1 MVPANQAHPQKSR
14 RAFEQGLYEQVLKNA
29 RVAAQAE
36 ASKHTHRDSPFAA
49 VDNAHPFV
57 LRLDGESGQVLPEGK
72 SAKVLIEI
80 RYQLRPDEN
89 RLVLDPETVRGLQA
103 TLKDLSE
110 GSEVVKTVVEAL
122 LDLPKYPIVLPR
134 GARPALEGGAQADG
148 AVVLPSADPAVLQF
162 NRGAL
167 HTSDTNNAQM
177 TVMIGGESA
186 AVRHWYKVGTLTL
199 DAEGRI
205 VGSAMGRPDFQSPRG
220 TQYRKGMNVGGD
232 EVPVILYS
240 DTVMWQGPL
249 GGLNPKQQSAMLALF
264 DASAK
269 RRAEL
274 QAEDAY
280 AVDAILG
287 QGLGKMALDLG
298 GIVYDGKAFRARADQ
313 GPTRMTLQVLRDGEG
328 LLRVAVEGEGGVA
341 PYRPWAHAR
350 PDAVE
355 APLGKIELA
364 FEYDQGGS
372 PLSRGGFAFPALKRF
387 DYRVEA
393 GTEQAREIAELMEFL
408 KNSFSVPRKP
418 DFGFLGQ

>member
-1 MVPANQAHPQKSR
+1 MVPAHQAHPQKSR
-14 RAFEQGLYEQVLKNA
+14 GVFEQGLYEQVLKNA

-36 ASKHTHRDSPFAA
+36 AYNHTHRDSPYVAA
-49 VDNAHPFV
+49 DNAHPFV

-72 SAKVLIEI
+72 SSSVVIEI

-89 RLVLDPETVRGLQA
+89 RLVLDPETVRGLEA
-103 TLKDLSE
+103 TLRDLPE
-110 GSEVVKTVVEAL
+110 GAEVVKTVVEAL
-122 LDLPKYPIVLPR
+122 LDLPQYPIVLPR

-148 AVVLPSADPAVLQF
+148 SLVLPPADPAVLQF

-167 HTSDTNNAQM
+167 HTSDTSNVAM
-177 TVMIGGESA
+177 TVMMGGESA
-186 AVRHWYKVGTLTL
+186 AVRHWYQVGTLSL

-232 EVPVILYS
+232 EIPVILYG
-240 DTVMWQGPL
+240 DTVMWQGSL
-249 GGLNPKQQSAMLALF
+249 SGLNPKQQSAMLALF

-298 GIVYDGKAFRARADQ
+298 GIVYDGKAFRRRGDQ
-313 GPTRMTLQVLRDGEG
+313 GANRVTLQVLRDGEG
-328 LLRVAVEGEGGVA
+328 LLRVAVAGEGGAA
-341 PYRPWAHAR
+341 PQRPWAHAR

-355 APLGKIELA
+355 APVGKIELA
-364 FEYDQGGS
+364 FEYDRDAT
-372 PLSRGGFAFPALKRF
+372 LSRGGFAFPALKRF
-387 DYRVEA
+387 EYRVEA
-393 GTEQAREIAELMEFL
+393 GTEQAQEIAALMEFL
-408 KNSFSVPRKP
+408 KKSF
-418 DFGFLGQ
+418 GQ

>member
-1 MVPANQAHPQKSR
+1 MVPANQAHPQRSR
-14 RAFEQGLYEQVLKNA
+14 GVFEQGLYEQVLKNA

-36 ASKHTHRDSPFAA
+36 AAKHTHRDSPFAA

-57 LRLDGESGQVLPEGK
+57 LRLDGESGQVLREGK
-72 SAKVLIEI
+72 SARVVIEI

-89 RLVLDPETVRGLQA
+89 RLALDPETVRGLRA
-103 TLKDLSE
+103 TLRDLPE
-110 GSEVVKTVVEAL
+110 EAGIVRTVVEAL
-122 LDLPKYPIVLPR
+122 LDLPQYPIVLPR
-134 GARPALEGGAQADG
+134 GARHALEGGSQADG
-148 AVVLPSADPAVLQF
+148 AVVLPPVDASVLQF

-167 HTSDTNNAQM
+167 RTSDTNNVAM
-177 TVMIGGESA
+177 TVMMGGESA
-186 AVRHWYKVGTLTL
+186 AVRHWYKVGTLSL

-232 EVPVILYS
+232 EVPVILYG
-240 DTVMWQGPL
+240 DTVVWQGPL

-298 GIVYDGKAFRARADQ
+298 GIVYDGKAFRMRADQ

-328 LLRVAVEGEGGVA
+328 LLRVAVEGEDGSV

-355 APLGKIELA
+355 APVGKIELV
-364 FEYDQGGS
+364 FEHDLGGS

-393 GTEQAREIAELMEFL
+393 GTEQAREIAELMQFL
-408 KNSFSVPRKP
+408 KKSFGP
-418 DFGFLGQ
+418 

>member
-1 MVPANQAHPQKSR
+1 MVPANQALPQKSR
-14 RAFEQGLYEQVLKNA
+14 GVFEQGLYEQVLKNA

-36 ASKHTHRDSPFAA
+36 AHKHTHRDSPFAA

-72 SAKVLIEI
+72 SAQVLIEI

-89 RLVLDPETVRGLQA
+89 RLVLDPETVRGLEA
-103 TLKDLSE
+103 TLKELPE
-110 GSEVVKTVVEAL
+110 GREIVKTVVEAL

-134 GARPALEGGAQADG
+134 GARPALEGGSQADG
-148 AVVLPSADPAVLQF
+148 AVVLPHADPEVLRF

-167 HTSDTNNAQM
+167 RTNDTHNIAM
-177 TVMIGGESA
+177 TVMMGGESV
-186 AVRHWYKVGTLTL
+186 AVKHWYKVGTLSL

-232 EVPVILYS
+232 EVPVILYG

-249 GGLNPKQQSAMLALF
+249 GGLNPKQQAAMLALF
-264 DASAK
+264 DASAA

-274 QAEDAY
+274 MAEDAY

-298 GIVYDGKAFRARADQ
+298 GIVYDGNAFRARGEQ

-328 LLRVAVEGEGGVA
+328 LLRAAVEGGSGAV
-341 PYRPWAHAR
+341 PHRPWAHAR
-350 PDAVE
+350 PGAVE
-355 APLGKIELA
+355 APVGKIELV
-364 FEYDQGGS
+364 FEHDRGGS
-372 PLSRGGFAFPALKRF
+372 ALSRAGFVFPALKRF
-387 DYRVEA
+387 DYRVQS

-408 KNSFSVPRKP
+408 KNSFMDSNSSLELAP
-418 DFGFLGQ
+418 GQ